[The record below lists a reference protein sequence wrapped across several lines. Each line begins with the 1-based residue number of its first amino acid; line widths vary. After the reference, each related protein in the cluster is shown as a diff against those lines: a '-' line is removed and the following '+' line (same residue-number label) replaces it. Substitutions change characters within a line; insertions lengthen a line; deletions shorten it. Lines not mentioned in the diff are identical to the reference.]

1 MKTIL
6 EIFYVRVVGKSVR
19 YQHREANL
27 SRKGGDPDRMI
38 WTLIQEKRR
47 ADSGEVEE
55 KEFIIHSTSWRYE
68 QTGKVIL
75 TYVAYS
81 DELEFPKGKSKSVP
95 LKKLRMI
102 TKKSRKPR
110 SHTELEKKVV
120 SHAMRHIAFLIQTG
134 DQEDFKSALKSETRE
149 VFERL
154 WVSLAGKVF

>member
-6 EIFYVRVVGKSVR
+6 EIFYVRIVGKSVR
-19 YQHREANL
+19 YQRKEANL

-38 WTLIQEKRR
+38 RSLIQEKRR
-47 ADSGEVEE
+47 ASSGKVEE
-55 KEFIIHSTSWRYE
+55 KEFIVHSTSWRYARPD
-68 QTGKVIL
+68 KVML

-81 DELEFPKGKSKSVP
+81 DELEFEKGKAENLP
-95 LKKLRMI
+95 LKKLKTI

-134 DQEDFKSALKSETRE
+134 DQEDFESALIPETKK
-149 VFERL
+149 VFEKL
-154 WVSLAGKVF
+154 WVNLAGKVY